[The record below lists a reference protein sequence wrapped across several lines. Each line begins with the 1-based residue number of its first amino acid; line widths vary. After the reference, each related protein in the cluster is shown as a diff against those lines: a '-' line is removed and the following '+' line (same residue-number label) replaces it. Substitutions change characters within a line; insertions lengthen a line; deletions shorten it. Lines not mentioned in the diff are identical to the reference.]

1 MTAVLTSTAKRS
13 GRRRM
18 RWQIAPF
25 SALICA
31 LSTLKPVDAL
41 ASHSA
46 APSQAQAQA
55 QAQQNHQ
62 QTAHL
67 PAIPLAKELY
77 SVAPMMGHSNRHYRH
92 FIRLMGLH
100 RAHLYTEMIPASQIV
115 RAYNRARGIY
125 FGDNRSGNNNEGI
138 NADEILELVQRTK
151 EDPSKE
157 YQRLPGDMD
166 DNLTLHQLVA
176 TSHSSGLAEHP
187 VVLQLGGNDIANLGM
202 AAAIGAA
209 YGEGEYSE
217 INLNCGCPSNA
228 VGGRAGGC
236 ALMKEPELVARCV
249 ESMNGGA
256 QSVSSTRDGVSAPGI
271 TVKHRLGV
279 RDAMTYDA
287 TTDRAK
293 DDEEAFG
300 EVSDFIKTVAQAG
313 VKKFHVHARLG
324 LLGEFPEYDDDDDD
338 GNIDRG
344 ARSKNKRPKQSL
356 WVPGANDNALPKAQ
370 SIGKID
376 HKREQ
381 ERARRRARKAT
392 IKNREVPPLRNKVV
406 NRLADEFQQYEFVS
420 NGQIGSFD
428 EVKAIVEEGNRVI
441 GAMVGRAAI
450 NHPCSFSAADT
461 LWDGKYSSSII
472 SRALPTRGQVLDE
485 YIRYCDEE
493 ENRLASY
500 GASPQVMEKL
510 RRRLVACPFHLF
522 TGEDGSDKFQRHLK
536 KLREKS
542 RTVRA
547 SSILAGAA
555 SFVPAQSLAKHVDD
569 FVPWEDIGQYHG
581 GLKRGSACQR
591 IVY

>member
-1 MTAVLTSTAKRS
+1 MTAVLTAKRS

-31 LSTLKPVDAL
+31 LSTLNPVDAL
-41 ASHSA
+41 ASQSA
-46 APSQAQAQA
+46 APSQAQA

-62 QTAHL
+62 QTAQS

-92 FIRLMGLH
+92 FIRLMGSH

-125 FGDNRSGNNNEGI
+125 FGDNGSGNNNEGI
-138 NADEILELVQRTK
+138 NADEILDLVQRMK

-187 VVLQLGGNDIANLGM
+187 VVLQLGGNDSAKLGM

-249 ESMNGGA
+249 ESMNVGA

-300 EVSDFIKTVAQAG
+300 EVSAFIKTVAQAG
-313 VKKFHVHARLG
+313 VKKSMSTRVWACWENSPNTTMTTTMVISTAVHAQRING
-324 LLGEFPEYDDDDDD
+324 P
-338 GNIDRG
+338 
-344 ARSKNKRPKQSL
+344 SKACGFLEQMTTPSQRPR
-356 WVPGANDNALPKAQ
+356 ALEKLIT
-370 SIGKID
+370 SGS
-376 HKREQ
+376 RNEQ
-381 ERARRRARKAT
+381 E
-392 IKNREVPPLRNKVV
+392 
-406 NRLADEFQQYEFVS
+406 
-420 NGQIGSFD
+420 
-428 EVKAIVEEGNRVI
+428 EEPERQPSRT
-441 GAMVGRAAI
+441 GRSHLFGTRSSI
-450 NHPCSFSAADT
+450 DWQTN
-461 LWDGKYSSSII
+461 SSSTSLFQTARLEVWMR
-472 SRALPTRGQVLDE
+472 SRPL
-485 YIRYCDEE
+485 
-493 ENRLASY
+493 
-500 GASPQVMEKL
+500 L
-510 RRRLVACPFHLF
+510 RRETEL
-522 TGEDGSDKFQRHLK
+522 S
-536 KLREKS
+536 
-542 RTVRA
+542 VR
-547 SSILAGAA
+547 
-555 SFVPAQSLAKHVDD
+555 
-569 FVPWEDIGQYHG
+569 W
-581 GLKRGSACQR
+581 
-591 IVY
+591 